1 MRGTVTKKRNRW
13 YIVVDIGRDAQT
25 GRRRQKWHGSWS
37 SKREAQAA
45 LPAIV
50 GSIHAGTYV
59 EPAHATVA
67 EFLLDEW
74 LPAARTSLKPSTVEL
89 YRTLLSAYV
98 NPRIG
103 GLKLQTLNPA
113 HLNRLYGEL
122 LESGRR
128 GGTPLGAETTAKV
141 HRLLHRAL
149 RDAVAWGRIARNP
162 AGVARPPRAQ
172 RTQPATWDAA
182 QLSRFLVSTTGDAL
196 NALWVLL
203 ATTGMRR
210 GEALGLRWQ
219 DVDLDAARLSVR
231 QTLAYVGTTATL
243 SEPKTNSSR
252 RLISIPDTTTQ
263 ALRSHRAGQA
273 EVRLLAGSA
282 YAEEL
287 DLVFA
292 HPDGSPLNPATVSR
306 TFDRLVREADLPR
319 ITLHSLRHSW
329 ATLALLE
336 GIPTKVVSE
345 ILGHSST
352 RVTEDV
358 YQHVSPGMQADATS
372 RVDRLLRDAR

>member
-13 YIVVDIGRDAQT
+13 YIVVDIGRDAET
-25 GRRRQKWHGSWS
+25 GRRRQKWHGSWG

-59 EPAHATVA
+59 EPEHATVA

-89 YRTLLSAYV
+89 YRTLVSAYIK
-98 NPRIG
+98 PRIG
-103 GLKLQTLNPA
+103 GVRLQKLSPA
-113 HLNRLYGEL
+113 LLNRLYGEL

-128 GGTPLGAETTAKV
+128 DGGPLGAETTAKV

-149 RDAVAWGRIARNP
+149 RDAVEWGRIARNP
-162 AGVARPPRAQ
+162 AGVARPPRA
-172 RTQPATWDAA
+172 RRSEHSTWDAT
-182 QLSRFLVSTTGDAL
+182 QLSRFLAATTEDAL
-196 NALWVLL
+196 SALWVLL

-231 QTLAYVGTTATL
+231 QTLAYVGTTAML
-243 SEPKTNSSR
+243 SEPKTDSSR
-252 RLISIPDTTTQ
+252 RLIALPDRTTQ

-273 EVRLLAGSA
+273 EVRLLVGAA
-282 YAEEL
+282 YAEQL

-306 TFDRLVREADLPR
+306 MFDRLVGEAKLPR

-372 RVDRLLRDAR
+372 RVEKLLRDAR